1 MGLKLSLNSA
11 FTKIGVL
18 RATFGIRVS
27 AILKVFDRQDLLF
40 FGGLSF
46 VGYGLNSNY
55 SPGTACIVVG
65 GILAAVGLVGS
76 ILGGTK

>member
-1 MGLKLSLNSA
+1 MGLKTSLNSA

-27 AILKVFDRQDLLF
+27 AILGAFDRRDLLF
-40 FGGLSF
+40 FGGL
-46 VGYGLNSNY
+46 VMLWYGLNIT
-55 SPGTACIVVG
+55 SPALAFSVCG

-76 ILGGTK
+76 LFGGGK